1 MTTPTSINSRHPKLT
16 AIIAVC
22 ALIAIA
28 VAGCGRRG
36 GRSSATDLRIYA
48 IEDSMRAGNM
58 AAAGRDLSALK
69 LEASIKEDSTLWAK
83 LMVQQAVLG
92 YYSDQPVSMV
102 ESADSVIGWLERQTP
117 DTARLA
123 LLAKAL
129 QCRSAY
135 YDRFRYDPDSSCL
148 YLRRSIGILEKIGPD
163 RNLSI
168 SYGNYANA
176 MRMRGSL
183 DSAAVYY
190 HRAITLADSLRLMPD
205 DYISLSNGLAGVFT
219 DMRDFDNSATWWQ
232 RSMKLL
238 PEMGPYDKFNTLTG
252 YGNDLYYRK
261 DYTEAN
267 KIFDQ
272 LANYLDSVPDSEWER
287 MFTAV
292 NLADTH
298 LRLGY
303 TIPATPLLDS
313 AEEYFTTEQPNPVCL
328 SYIRTLRMREA
339 WLKGDRGT
347 TERLIAQYPADG
359 TMRPEQLLARLEF
372 LYHYYDES
380 HQPGKALEA
389 HFRYD
394 HLLDSMRSD
403 QLRQQISALNATYQ
417 RDNRILNLQ
426 AENSKNRARIFR
438 LWMLIAI
445 SAAILL
451 IILAAI
457 VISKIRH
464 ERREKRMMDKIISL
478 RTENLHNRITPH
490 FVYNA
495 LNHVLARQDSRKE
508 DISRLVRLIRHQ
520 QSVAAEIL
528 VPLKEEL
535 SFVDDYVSVMS
546 VNVKGPFSY
555 RCETEEGIDTS
566 QVKFPSMA
574 VQILVE
580 NAFKHAF
587 PRLPDEAAKTLD
599 IHVGRTPA
607 GNVYVSVFN
616 NTTEDSGHASSGE
629 GLGMRIVMETI
640 RIIKEKHRIN
650 IDFKVDSNAEHGGQ
664 RGYLATITL

>member
-1 MTTPTSINSRHPKLT
+1 
-16 AIIAVC
+16 
-22 ALIAIA
+22 
-28 VAGCGRRG
+28 
-36 GRSSATDLRIYA
+36 
-48 IEDSMRAGNM
+48 MRAGNT
-58 AAAGRDLSALK
+58 AAAERSLLQLK
-69 LEASIKEDSTLWAK
+69 QEASVRKDSDLWAR

-92 YYSDQPVSMV
+92 YYTGTPGSMV
-102 ESADSVIGWLERQTP
+102 ESADSVIEWLGRQTP
-117 DTARLA
+117 DTTRLS

-135 YDRFRYDPDSSCL
+135 YDRFRYDPDSSCM
-148 YLRRSIGILEKIGPD
+148 YLRHSVGILEKIGPD
-163 RNLSI
+163 RNLAI

-190 HRAITLADSLRLMPD
+190 HRAITLADSLKLVPD

-232 RSMKLL
+232 RSMELL

-261 DYTEAN
+261 DYPEAN

-303 TIPATPLLDS
+303 TTPATPLLDS
-313 AEEYFTTEQPNPVCL
+313 AEKYFTTEQPNPVCL

-339 WLKGDRGT
+339 WLRGDRAT
-347 TERLIAQYPADG
+347 TERLIARYPADN

-380 HQPGKALEA
+380 HQPDKALRA

-394 HLLDSMRSD
+394 RLLDSMRSD
-403 QLRQQISALNATYQ
+403 QLRQQISALNATYK

-426 AENSKNRARIFR
+426 AENNNNRARIFR
-438 LWMLIAI
+438 LWMLTAVSI
-445 SAAILL
+445 AILL
-451 IILAAI
+451 VILAAI
-457 VISKIRH
+457 VIAKIRN

-478 RTENLHNRITPH
+478 RTENLHNRVTPH

-520 QSVAAEIL
+520 QSVASEVM
-528 VPLKEEL
+528 VPLREEL
-535 SFVDDYVSVMS
+535 SFVDDYVSVMAD
-546 VNVKGPFSY
+546 NVTGTFRY
-555 RCETEEGIDTS
+555 RCDTEEGIDTS
-566 QVKFPSMA
+566 EVKFPSMA
-574 VQILVE
+574 LQILVE

-587 PRLPDEAAKTLD
+587 PQLPEDADKTLD
-599 IHVGRTPA
+599 IHVGHTPA
-607 GNVYVSVFN
+607 GNIYVSVFN
-616 NTTEDSGHASSGE
+616 NTAGE
-629 GLGMRIVMETI
+629 SRIAGRGDGLGMRIVMETI
-640 RIIKEKHRIN
+640 RIIKEKYRLN
-650 IDFKVDSNAEHGGQ
+650 IDFKVDSNAEYGGQ
-664 RGYLATITL
+664 TGYLATITL